1 MPENKKICILSVDGG
16 GIRGVIPATI
26 LTVIEN
32 RLKEKTGDVNS
43 TLMDYID
50 LFAGTSTGSIL
61 VCGLLIPGDNNR
73 PKYAARDL
81 LDLYKKEG
89 PVIFKTNIFDRLA
102 GGIFDEKYP
111 SKNIEG
117 VLSEYFGDI
126 KLNQLLK
133 PSLISSYDIFNRKS
147 HFFKSH
153 KAGSESK
160 NFHVKDVL
168 RSTTAAPTF
177 FETAKVKSDLQ
188 VEYTLIDGGVFVNN
202 PALCAY
208 SEARG
213 MQFTKKNNPTVKDMV
228 IISLGTG
235 TAKRQYRYD
244 DAKNWGALGWIRPLI
259 DIMMS
264 GNSETVDYQ
273 LRSIYDTLSEK
284 DKSCYFRLQID
295 LLKSQVD
302 PEMDN
307 AREENLQK
315 LENEGLKFVA
325 DHEQEI
331 DGIIQLLIE
340 NKV

>member
-1 MPENKKICILSVDGG
+1 MPENKKVCILSIDGG

-26 LTVIEN
+26 LTNMEK
-32 RLKEKTGDVNS
+32 RLKEITGDNNAKL
-43 TLMDYID
+43 TDYFD

-61 VCGLLIPGDNNR
+61 VCGLLIPDANNK
-73 PKYAARDL
+73 PKYEAGDL

-89 PVIFKTNIFDRLA
+89 PVIFKTDIFDRFI

-117 VLSEYFGDI
+117 VLTKYFNDI
-126 KLNQLLK
+126 KLDQLLK
-133 PSLISSYDIFNRKS
+133 PSLISSYDIFNRRS

-153 KAGSESK
+153 KANSESK
-160 NFHVKDVL
+160 NFSVKDVL

-177 FETAKVKSDLQ
+177 FETAKVKSELQ
-188 VEYTLIDGGVFVNN
+188 VEYSLIDGGVFVNN

-213 MQFTKKNNPTVKDMV
+213 MQFAKKDYPTAKDMV
-228 IISLGTG
+228 VISLGTG
-235 TAKRQYRYD
+235 TAKRQYNYD
-244 DAKNWGALGWIRPLI
+244 DAKDWGALGWIRPLI

-273 LRSIYDTLSEK
+273 LKSIYDTLGDK
-284 DKSCYFRLQID
+284 DKSCYYRLQID
-295 LLKSQVD
+295 LLKSEVD

-307 AREENLQK
+307 AKDKNLNK

-325 DHEQEI
+325 DHEKEI
-331 DGIIQLLIE
+331 DDIIRLLID
-340 NKV
+340 NKE